1 MVRTKLNRFRLAD
14 VAQQFL
20 GALILGAGFI
30 IPPDVWLVSEQM
42 STVRVLLTLVLV
54 SGIAYLGLYSAD
66 QTHDVERERTVGGVP
81 LRLVSLF
88 VVSGLTA
95 TAIVVFFR
103 EPSFYGATL
112 GTTLKA
118 ILVTSLFTTISATV
132 ADSVL

>member
-95 TAIVVFFR
+95 TAIVVFLR